1 VNDEEEA
8 EHCPET
14 DYFPQQPI
22 SYFSMAKNI

>member
-1 VNDEEEA
+1 VTGEEA

-14 DYFPQQPI
+14 DYFPQQPL